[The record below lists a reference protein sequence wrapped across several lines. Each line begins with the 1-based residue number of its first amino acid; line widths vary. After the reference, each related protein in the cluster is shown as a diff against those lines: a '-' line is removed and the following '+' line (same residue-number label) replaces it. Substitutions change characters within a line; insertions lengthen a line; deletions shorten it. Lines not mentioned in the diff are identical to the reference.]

1 MLSLRKWRER
11 WRNDAKG
18 ILEVCVGGNTVSKK
32 EEHRLDRAE
41 DRTGKLENR
50 LLEYNQVETREKY

>member
-1 MLSLRKWRER
+1 MLNKFKKMEGKMEKCSRGHSRS
-11 WRNDAKG
+11 
-18 ILEVCVGGNTVSKK
+18 GGKKTVSKK